1 MFSSLIHRCRIR
13 AAGFVLAG
21 AVLGGASAEAQWTG
35 EAAMCIAPP
44 MEAWVSDANVG
55 RAFSSMYAQTP
66 IVIAPTDA
74 ARWMRVQGASV
85 SLEESLE
92 TLAALTTRYPTLTDR
107 FALRRVEILLNRP
120 RQGSMLVLEDCAL
133 EAALASPHSG
143 VAARARVARVR
154 CLLAMDDHSAPDEL
168 EALLERYPELPHET
182 QLRFEAAQSLERQGQ
197 FERAL
202 AVYRALDLMMP
213 GSAEGQASA
222 TRLSAL
228 VFEGQTVRAYAPRER
243 VERAMRLVRSS
254 PPSLAR
260 TAVEALREETL
271 PDALAADVAMLAAR
285 LARVEGRFDDADS
298 LVQEAR
304 ALNVAVRESPTAR
317 PAIDEASAA
326 LRTLGLGALL
336 VPETTASVRTRA
348 LRRLTTVRLVEAV
361 RVAARVDLEELT
373 TALLDEAARRPS
385 VSCAQ
390 RFELGVLA
398 SGAATDASVANV
410 LSRCTEDAAI
420 GVRARYVRARALER
434 AGDLETARVELA
446 RVREE
451 DASDTRFYSLWAS
464 DRLRALDEE
473 PPAEVAP
480 APVVAA
486 NSNAEVADR
495 ESARAMLGA
504 LDEAH
509 GASYPW
515 LARAR
520 DLLALG
526 DEDSAREELH
536 DLYIAWLDARGRGP
550 VRAGVE
556 AVYRGAVRE
565 RVNVSTAL
573 RRSRRNLAGQ
583 DANELGAV
591 AEALGDVGLA
601 IRFGRSSARERPRAY
616 EDLVQASAGRHGIDP
631 NLLLAVMRVESVYDA
646 EIVSY
651 AGAIG
656 LLQIMPRTGRLIA
669 HQLGLH
675 DFHTDDL
682 LDPRTNIELAAWY
695 LSSLITRFEGR
706 VPLAIAAYNGGPHN
720 VRRWMEEYGPDMPL
734 DAFLERIPFD
744 QTYRYVRRVLS
755 HYVLYRAQQGLPMTA
770 LDVTLPPGASDTVAF

>member
-1 MFSSLIHRCRIR
+1 MFSSLIHRCRTR

-21 AVLGGASAEAQWTG
+21 AVLGSASAEAQWS

-44 MEAWVSDANVG
+44 MSGWVSDSNVEL
-55 RAFSSMYAQTP
+55 AFSSMHAEP
-66 IVIAPTDA
+66 PVVSPTDS

-85 SLEESLE
+85 GLSEALE
-92 TLAALTTRYPTLTDR
+92 TLAALSTRYPSLADR
-107 FALRRVEILLNRP
+107 FALRRVEILLSQP
-120 RQGSMLVLEDCAL
+120 REVSTLALEDCAL
-133 EAALASPHSG
+133 EAALMSPHSG

-154 CLLAMDDHSAPDEL
+154 CLLAMDDRTAPSEL
-168 EALLERYPELPHET
+168 EALLQRYPELPHET
-182 QLRFEAAQSLERQGQ
+182 QLRFEAAQSLERQAQ
-197 FERAL
+197 FEEAL

-222 TRLSAL
+222 TRLVAL
-228 VFEGQTVRAYAPRER
+228 AAEGHAVRSYAPRER
-243 VERAMRLVRSS
+243 VERAMRLVRSA

-260 TAVEALREETL
+260 EAVESLRAETL

-285 LARVEGRFDDADS
+285 LARVEGRFDEADA

-304 ALNVAVRESPTAR
+304 ALDVAVPEEPTAR
-317 PAIDEASAA
+317 PAIEEASAA
-326 LRTLGLGALL
+326 LRALGLGALL
-336 VPETTASVRTRA
+336 VPETTAVARTRA
-348 LRRLTTVRLVEAV
+348 LRRLTTARLVEAV
-361 RVAARVDLEELT
+361 RVASRVDLGELT
-373 TALLDEAARRPS
+373 TSLLDEAARRPT
-385 VSCAQ
+385 VTCAT

-410 LSRCTEDAAI
+410 LARCTEDAAI

-434 AGDLETARVELA
+434 AGDVETARAELL
-446 RVREE
+446 RVRDE
-451 DASDTRFYSLWAS
+451 DASDTHFYALWAN
-464 DRLRALDEE
+464 DRLRVLDA
-473 PPAEVAP
+473 PTDEVAP
-480 APVVAA
+480 ATVAA
-486 NSNAEVADR
+486 NTNAPRDR
-495 ESARAMLGA
+495 ESARAMLSA
-504 LDEAH
+504 LEEAH
-509 GASYPW
+509 GTSYPW

-526 DEDSAREELH
+526 DEDAAREELH

-573 RRSRRNLAGQ
+573 RRSRRNLAGH

-601 IRFGRSSARERPRAY
+601 IRFGRSSATDRPRAY
-616 EDLVQASAGRHGIDP
+616 EDLVQASAARHGIDP

-755 HYVLYRAQQGLPMTA
+755 HYVVYRAQQGLPMTP
-770 LDVTLPPGASDTVAF
+770 LDVTLPPRASDTVAF

>member
-1 MFSSLIHRCRIR
+1 MFSSLIHRCRTR
-13 AAGFVLAG
+13 AAGFVLAS
-21 AVLGGASAEAQWTG
+21 AVLGSASAEAQWS

-44 MEAWVSDANVG
+44 MSSWVSDSNVEL
-55 RAFSSMYAQTP
+55 AFSSMHAEP
-66 IVIAPTDA
+66 PVVSPSDA

-85 SLEESLE
+85 GLTEALE
-92 TLAALTTRYPTLTDR
+92 TLSELTTRYPSVVDR
-107 FALRRVEILLNRP
+107 FALRRVEILLAQP
-120 RQGSMLVLEDCAL
+120 RTSSTLVVDDCAL
-133 EAALASPHSG
+133 EAALTSPHSG

-154 CLLAMDDHSAPDEL
+154 CLLAMDDRSAPAEL
-168 EALLERYPELPHET
+168 EALLQRYPELPHET

-197 FERAL
+197 FEEAL
-202 AVYRALDLMMP
+202 VVYRALDLMMP

-222 TRLSAL
+222 ARLLAL
-228 VFEGQTVRAYAPRER
+228 AAEGQTVRPYAPRER
-243 VERAMRLVRSS
+243 VERAMRLVRSA

-260 TAVEALREETL
+260 EAVESLRAETL

-285 LARVEGRFDDADS
+285 LARVEGRFDDADA

-304 ALNVAVRESPTAR
+304 ALDVAVHEDATAR
-317 PAIDEASAA
+317 PAIEEASAA
-326 LRTLGLGALL
+326 LRTLGLGVLL
-336 VPETTASVRTRA
+336 VPETTAAVRTRA
-348 LRRLTTVRLVEAV
+348 LRRLTTARLVEAV
-361 RVAARVDLEELT
+361 RVASRVDLGELT
-373 TALLDEAARRPS
+373 TALLDEAARRPT
-385 VSCAQ
+385 VSCAV

-410 LSRCTEDAAI
+410 LARCTEDPAI

-434 AGDLETARVELA
+434 AGDVETARAELL

-451 DASDTRFYSLWAS
+451 DASDTHFYALWAN
-464 DRLRALDEE
+464 DRLRVLDA
-473 PPAEVAP
+473 PTDEVAP
-480 APVVAA
+480 TPASANTNAPR
-486 NSNAEVADR
+486 DR
-495 ESARAMLGA
+495 ESARAMLSA
-504 LDEAH
+504 LEEAH
-509 GASYPW
+509 GTSYPW

-520 DLLALG
+520 DLLSLG

-583 DANELGAV
+583 DAHELGAV

-601 IRFGRSSARERPRAY
+601 IRFGRSSATDRPRAY
-616 EDLVQASAGRHGIDP
+616 EDLVQASAARHGLDP

-755 HYVLYRAQQGLPMTA
+755 HYVVYRAQQGLTMTP
-770 LDVTLPPGASDTVAF
+770 LDVTLPPRASDTVAF